1 MSFLEP
7 HQLSEITN
15 KLTSD
20 PSQLGKIYKKKKNLH
35 QVKSVDHPL
44 VDDYLDKGWEID
56 KKLKTKTKLIKQKK
70 HSHAFK
76 DAVWCQFYELGYKY
90 LNFDNAFVL
99 PFSKDKKDTKQIDI
113 IAIDDDTVF
122 IVECKSSEK
131 SEKAPSYKD
140 EFDLLKLRLN
150 GFRKSIE
157 QVLNKKIKI
166 KYIFATKNLRMGTD
180 SHDLKRLE
188 ETKSFYYNDNTYL
201 YIQNLIKNYKN
212 AAQYQFLGLIF
223 KNEKIND
230 KKIEIPA
237 IEGDMGGKKYYMFSI
252 EPSLLLKIGYILHRA
267 KANESDF
274 PTYQRLLVPKRLK
287 GITNFIDEGGYF
299 PNSIIINFGQTKQG
313 KLGFDFI
320 KRTGGSSSKLGVLKI
335 PNAYA
340 IAYIIDGQH
349 RLYGYAN
356 SKYLESNTI
365 PVVAFDGLESI
376 EQLRLFMDINENQKA
391 VSADLRL
398 DLEEDL
404 FWDSPIAASRMKA
417 LRSSII
423 KQLGSSPTGSLYDK
437 ISIGEERRVLHSK
450 PFSTALLKSGLLP
463 RANGNKYVEE
473 SILPSLYD
481 TNNHNHNQ
489 AMESCKKQ
497 VVELLNLCY
506 AFVETEYKDI
516 FEKEKYF
523 IVSDRGSYAFITL
536 IGSLNRFLT
545 EEKKLNSKSS
555 AKDRFMALKGYLNVV
570 LSTIQSLEKSK
581 ANEYLSLLGAGADI
595 KWLRFFQSIVNSH
608 FSEYEPLDLIDWKER
623 QDDQL
628 QDQGRQYGEDI
639 ERHIKHTILNN
650 LKELFGEDWNMEI
663 GSIKRNCMDRAEQER
678 EKNYKDGLGN
688 EGVDWKGM
696 FNIND
701 YKAIIE
707 KHWAKNLPNNEQFKS
722 FQDLFS
728 IDVGLGFNSK
738 SDKVKWISQFNKY
751 RNLWAHKATK
761 EKRLNKEEVHFLEKI
776 HNHFKLGK

>member
-1 MSFLEP
+1 MSFLDS
-7 HQLSEITN
+7 HQLKEITN

-20 PSQLGKIYKKKKNLH
+20 PSQLGKIYKAKKNLH
-35 QVKSVDHPL
+35 QTKSIDHSL
-44 VDDYLDKGWEID
+44 VDDYLGKGWEVD
-56 KKLKTKTKLIKQKK
+56 KELKTKTKLIKQKS
-70 HSHAFK
+70 HSHAFE
-76 DAVWCQFYELGYKY
+76 DEVWCQFYELGYRY
-90 LNFDNAFVL
+90 LNFDNTFVL
-99 PFSKDKKDTKQIDI
+99 PFGKDKKDTKQIDV

-131 SEKAPSYKD
+131 SKKAPSYKG

-157 QVLNKKIKI
+157 QILNKKIKI
-166 KYIFATKNLRMGTD
+166 KYIFATKNLRMGAD
-180 SHDLKRLE
+180 SHDLKRLK

-212 AAQYQFLGLIF
+212 AARYQFLGLVF

-230 KKIEIPA
+230 KRIEIPA

-274 PTYQRLLVPKRLK
+274 PTYQRLLVPSRLK
-287 GITNFIDEGGYF
+287 GITSFIDEGGYF
-299 PNSIIINFGQTKQG
+299 PNAIIVNFSQTRQG

-320 KRTGGSSSKLGVLKI
+320 KRAQGSSSKLGVLKI

-356 SKYLESNTI
+356 SKYLENNTI

-391 VSADLRL
+391 VSPNLRL

-423 KQLGSSPTGSLYDK
+423 KQLGSAPTGPLYNK
-437 ISIGEERRVLHSK
+437 ISIGEERRSLHSK

-463 RANGNKYVEE
+463 SAKGNKYVED
-473 SILPSLYD
+473 SVLPSLYD

-489 AMESCKKQ
+489 AMKNCKKQ
-497 VVELLNLCY
+497 IVELLNLCY
-506 AFVETEYKDI
+506 EFVETEYREI
-516 FEKEKYF
+516 FEREKFF
-523 IVSDRGSYAFITL
+523 IISDRGSYAFITL

-545 EEKKLNSKSS
+545 DEKKLDSS
-555 AKDRFMALKGYLNVV
+555 FLPKDRFIVLKDYLNVV
-570 LSTIQSLEKSK
+570 LKEIKNLKQSEV
-581 ANEYLSLLGAGADI
+581 NDYLSLLGAGADV

-608 FSEYEPLDLIDWKER
+608 FPEYKPLDLIDWKER
-623 QDDQL
+623 QDNEL
-628 QDQGRQYGEDI
+628 QDQGRRYGEDI
-639 ERHIKHTILNN
+639 ESYMKHKILSN
-650 LKELFGEDWNMEI
+650 LKELFDKNWDLEI
-663 GSIKRNCMDRAEQER
+663 GSIKRNCMERAEQER

-688 EGVDWKGM
+688 EEVDWKGM

-701 YKAIIE
+701 YKTIIE
-707 KHWAKNLPNNEQFKS
+707 KHWSKSLPDNEQFKS
-722 FQDLFS
+722 FHDLFA

-751 RNLWAHKATK
+751 RNLWSHKATK
-761 EKRLNKEEVHFLEKI
+761 EKRLNKKEVHFLKEI
-776 HNHFKLGK
+776 YNHFKLGE